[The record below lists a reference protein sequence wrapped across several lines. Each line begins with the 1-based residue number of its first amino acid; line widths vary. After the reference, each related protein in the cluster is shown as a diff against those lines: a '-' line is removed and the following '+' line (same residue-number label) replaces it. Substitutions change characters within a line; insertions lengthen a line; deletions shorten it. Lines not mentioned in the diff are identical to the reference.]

1 MHRVSTSLAVLEHE
15 ISELRLV
22 LERQAGVLL
31 DTPSEVLSDLIS
43 RSIEELHLNCTA
55 DLLDRL
61 RSSHSECERFLEP
74 LLDGTTRFFAHPE
87 AFDSLSRLALPGLE
101 QQISPH
107 EQPRTLRMWSA
118 GCSTGE
124 EAYSIAM
131 SLCERLNRASGEW
144 NIRIL
149 AADIRPEAIKAA
161 ERGLYPEAA
170 LSQIP
175 RPLLQSYFA
184 RLGKHFLVKPRIRN
198 MVSFTTMNLTR
209 MDYIGRFHCIFCMDV
224 LSQFSM
230 AQRTAVVQRLHLYLE
245 PGGFLFLGE
254 SEKLPSS
261 NANFEARQNFN
272 YTFYRKPM
280 ASAAAS
286 GR

>member
-1 MHRVSTSLAVLEHE
+1 MHKVSTSLAVLEHE
-15 ISELRLV
+15 VSDLRLIV
-22 LERQAGVLL
+22 ERQAGVLL
-31 DTPSEVLSDLIS
+31 DTPSEVLVDMIS
-43 RSIEELHLNCTA
+43 CSIAELHLEGAA

-61 RSSHSECERFLEP
+61 RTSHSECERFLEP
-74 LLDGTTRFFAHPE
+74 LLDGSTRFFAHPE
-87 AFDSLSRLALPGLE
+87 AFDSFSRLALPELE
-101 QQISPH
+101 EQISPR
-107 EQPRTLRMWSA
+107 EQPRTMRLWSA
-118 GCSTGE
+118 GCSSGE
-124 EAYSIAM
+124 EAYSIAI
-131 SLCERLNRASGEW
+131 SLCERLKRTSGEW

-149 AADIRPEAIKAA
+149 AGDIRPEAIKVA

-184 RLGKHFLVKPRIRN
+184 RLGEHFLVKPRIRN
-198 MVSFTTMNLTR
+198 MVSFTATNLTR

-230 AQRTAVVQRLHLYLE
+230 SQRSAMLQRLHLYLE

-261 NANFEARQNFN
+261 SLNFEARQNYH

-280 ASAAAS
+280 AAAAAS
-286 GR
+286 GQ